1 MFSVWVDGEDRKA
14 ITGAH
19 NKSETCG
26 LFQNVLVLLGVLQ
39 SPGLVKNEECV
50 KERGAE
56 LTDAE
61 RRQDLLER
69 TNTRR
74 TLEWEYAVFPV

>member
-1 MFSVWVDGEDRKA
+1 M
-14 ITGAH
+14 
-19 NKSETCG
+19 
-26 LFQNVLVLLGVLQ
+26 FQNVLVLLGVLQ

-61 RRQDLLER
+61 GRQDLER
-69 TNTRR
+69 AGKNQHEENIRMGICSISCLTSWTR
-74 TLEWEYAVFPV
+74 

>member
-1 MFSVWVDGEDRKA
+1 MFHVFSLGRYREDRKA
-14 ITGAH
+14 ITGAN

-50 KERGAE
+50 KE
-56 LTDAE
+56 
-61 RRQDLLER
+61 
-69 TNTRR
+69 
-74 TLEWEYAVFPV
+74 